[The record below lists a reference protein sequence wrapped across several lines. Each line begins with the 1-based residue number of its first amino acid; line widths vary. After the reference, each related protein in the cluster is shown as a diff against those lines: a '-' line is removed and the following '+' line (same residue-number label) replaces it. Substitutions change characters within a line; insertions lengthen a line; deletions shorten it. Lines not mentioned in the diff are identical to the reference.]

1 MRERE
6 GEIVG
11 CFVLGA
17 LFLLGFQLGFRGFF
31 VFFPLFRV
39 FFFIFSLILNYIKW
53 NIILSSFMLTWQN
66 KEYIFFQ
73 SSNIFFIIDF
83 FKFSLSLFI
92 VS

>member
-1 MRERE
+1 MRLW
-6 GEIVG
+6 V
-11 CFVLGA
+11 A
-17 LFLLGFQLGFRGFF
+17 LFLVHFFYWGFNWDLGDFLFSSHFF
-31 VFFPLFRV
+31 VF

-83 FKFSLSLFI
+83 F
-92 VS
+92 